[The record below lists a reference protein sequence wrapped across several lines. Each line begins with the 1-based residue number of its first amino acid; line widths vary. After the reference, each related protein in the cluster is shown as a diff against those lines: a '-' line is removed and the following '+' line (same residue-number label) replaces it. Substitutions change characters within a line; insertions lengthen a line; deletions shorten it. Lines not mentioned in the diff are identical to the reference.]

1 MRKVI
6 AGEDLSNFTCEKI
19 KVTKIDS
26 CLKLL
31 VLRNIMIKNFL
42 VAKLNPS

>member
-6 AGEDLSNFTCEKI
+6 VGEDLSNFTCEKI

-26 CLKLL
+26 CLKFLI
-31 VLRNIMIKNFL
+31 LRKIMIKHIL